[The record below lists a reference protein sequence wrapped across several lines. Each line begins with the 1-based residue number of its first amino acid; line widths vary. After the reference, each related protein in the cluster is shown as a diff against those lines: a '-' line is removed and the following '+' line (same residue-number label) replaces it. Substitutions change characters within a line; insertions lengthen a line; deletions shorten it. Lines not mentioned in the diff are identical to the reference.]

1 MENKA
6 GRVRW
11 MQRLKKKVQNNKKKI
26 LSCLLI
32 VFIYFVFFFPLRRR
46 RAIEILTVTSGR
58 NLKKKPS
65 LWPLSVYDHCT

>member
-1 MENKA
+1 MDA
-6 GRVRW
+6 TF
-11 MQRLKKKVQNNKKKI
+11 KKKKYKTTKKKFSRVFWSFLFI
-26 LSCLLI
+26 L
-32 VFIYFVFFFPLRRR
+32 FFFPLRRR